1 MAFAPTELPDET
13 PNEQEQHSDQIEVA
27 DTVSPDAEVSE
38 NNSRRRSLFK
48 VTRRGLIVFGLLIV
62 ILAVGGYFRFV
73 GQNWDDYTHLHPD
86 ERFLTGVATSLG
98 GSINPSGNQDAAA
111 QQQSICTDR
120 YPDTKGAATSIF
132 DSLCSTWYP
141 KNASSGTGL
150 YVYGELPL
158 FIVKWTALT
167 MNDLS
172 RADPF
177 FARLFDSQYY
187 DLRQTPRNWD
197 DYNGIHLVGRFI
209 SAGGELLSLGFLFLI
224 GGRLYNGWVGFL
236 GAALGGAGGFPRSR

>member
-1 MAFAPTELPDET
+1 MAFAATEMHDET

-38 NNSRRRSLFK
+38 NNTRRRSLFK

-111 QQQSICTDR
+111 QQQSICNDR

-132 DSLCSTWYP
+132 DSLCSPCYP
-141 KNASSGTGL
+141 KNTTSS
-150 YVYGELPL
+150 
-158 FIVKWTALT
+158 TALY
-167 MNDLS
+167 LS
-172 RADPF
+172 AHPP
-177 FARLFDSQYY
+177 L
-187 DLRQTPRNWD
+187 
-197 DYNGIHLVGRFI
+197 
-209 SAGGELLSLGFLFLI
+209 
-224 GGRLYNGWVGFL
+224 
-236 GAALGGAGGFPRSR
+236 